1 MKNQIRKGTFR
12 TLSINKGE
20 ALVNEYTNYC
30 RYDPCL
36 TPLKNLSD
44 NIIFDDEYGG
54 ADVFILQYSLR
65 TFYGNMKNLSFEY
78 NSSIMNILA
87 QRK

>member
-44 NIIFDDEYGG
+44 NENLTDNE
-54 ADVFILQYSLR
+54 
-65 TFYGNMKNLSFEY
+65 NLSENLFDNETY
-78 NSSIMNILA
+78 ALLTQIKEFCIKISNEFSA
-87 QRK
+87 